1 MGGYIASKLAL
12 SHFGCCLI
20 LDSDTR
26 GKRKG
31 VFTPFPLNFVTIS
44 VSVRLC
50 VPLGPLLSRWY
61 KFALSDAANGYL
73 LLSFSADAMR

>member
-31 VFTPFPLNFVTIS
+31 VFTPFPLNCYYFGIRETVCSTRSTFVA
-44 VSVRLC
+44 VV
-50 VPLGPLLSRWY
+50 
-61 KFALSDAANGYL
+61 
-73 LLSFSADAMR
+73 